1 MRLLRSTLVSLFC
14 LSTLIACGGGIGGVS
29 SSASGET
36 GQVTVLIGDA
46 RLFGWDHVWIT
57 FAGVQFI
64 THDGQEIDALDA
76 PREVDLLSLKHFTER
91 LVPEIDVPTG
101 TIEQVR
107 FIISDIRLEKVDDLG
122 LAVATFHPFGFG
134 NVNVSVDNAEVEVGK
149 KLVIEFDFDLDRSIH
164 TSADGSETTFRPV
177 ITSKTSNDGLTPRLM
192 RVEGDV
198 DSVVDDTAKVCDIR
212 SASHDDDDDWS
223 HDYEVC
229 MLLKTN
235 KDTAYFHEMNDG
247 SPVVLMPGDH
257 IVAYGLIDMESM
269 EDTLIVAVIAVG
281 DKFVRLDGEALTVVM
296 NGAFDL
302 TGDGHD
308 DDEDSDSDSDS
319 DDGDDADDDSDGI
332 RHVVLADGA
341 KVFDAEPKQVDADA
355 IAVTNYLETEGFPP
369 RMDGDPDVHAFIVL
383 LNHEVV
389 VVAGVPTPTT
399 TVQLD
404 QVVGQIILY
413 GDMWVEVS
421 TLDGGTPC
429 VMYDDTT
436 DIVEIKTDSQGSTVA
451 SLTTPL
457 AAPTAAQGPR
467 FIDARGLQGDFCLV
481 ASSIVIDSVPFE

>member
-122 LAVATFHPFGFG
+122 LPVTTFHPFGFG

-302 TGDGHD
+302 SGDGHD
-308 DDEDSDSDSDS
+308 DDEDSDSDSA
-319 DDGDDADDDSDGI
+319 DGDDADDDSDGI

-404 QVVGQIILY
+404 QVVGEITLY
-413 GDMWVEVS
+413 STGYISVTTTAGDW
-421 TLDGGTPC
+421 DC
-429 VMYDDTT
+429 VMYTLTT
-436 DIVEIKTDSQGSTVA
+436 DIIEIDTDPNGVTVTQVTAPNST
-451 SLTTPL
+451 
-457 AAPTAAQGPR
+457 QGPR
-467 FIDARGLQGDFCLV
+467 FVDARGTRGATCLD
-481 ASSIVIDSVPFE
+481 ATSMVIDSKAFP